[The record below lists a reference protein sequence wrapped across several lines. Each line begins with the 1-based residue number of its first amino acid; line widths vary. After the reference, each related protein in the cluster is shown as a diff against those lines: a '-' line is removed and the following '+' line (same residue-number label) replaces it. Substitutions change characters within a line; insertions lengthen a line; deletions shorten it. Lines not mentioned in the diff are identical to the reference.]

1 LPVLLPA
8 SLQNNEKGRGSNAP
22 ALLLLTRPC
31 YPNPMRAD
39 PRYRKITAEEFLAI
53 DFGTDRRFELVDG
66 VIQMMGGGSEP
77 HAWVQ
82 GNLFAWLRHALK
94 GSKCRPYGP
103 DMGIRVSDTDVRYPD
118 ISIHCGERPDPDDRV
133 LALTEPTIVIEVVS
147 PTTTMIDQGTKL
159 EEYKELASVDLIAF
173 IDPINELV
181 RTVKRTSAFGW
192 IDTMF
197 GARDLDLPSIGLTI
211 PHAEI
216 FSPD

>member
-1 LPVLLPA
+1 
-8 SLQNNEKGRGSNAP
+8 
-22 ALLLLTRPC
+22 
-31 YPNPMRAD
+31 MRAD

-66 VIQMMGGGSEP
+66 AIRMMGGGSEP

-82 GNLFAWLRHALK
+82 VNVLTWLRTALK

-103 DMGIRVSDTDVRYPD
+103 DMGVRVSDTDVRYPD
-118 ISIHCGERPDPDDRV
+118 ISVHCGTRPQGGDKA
-133 LALTEPTIVIEVVS
+133 LALTDPKVIIEIVS
-147 PTTTMIDQGTKL
+147 PTTTTIDQGTKL
-159 EEYKELASVDLIAF
+159 EEYKEIASVELIAF

-181 RTVKRTSAFGW
+181 RTVQRTRAFGW

-197 GARDLDLPSIGLTI
+197 GARDLDLPSLGLTI

-216 FSPD
+216 FAPD